1 MEKTVNPMPIKKTL
15 TDYLRLWFKWF
26 LDPLGGFFNRLGIT
40 PNMMTML
47 GLLGNTVGA
56 YFLARGEML
65 TGGLFVLLMT
75 PIDALDGTMARLRGE
90 SSDFGAFVDSVTD
103 RYSELIIYGG
113 LLYHFLYL
121 GEPVGGL
128 LVFGAAAGSVLVSYV
143 KARAEGLGYEAKV
156 GLLTRVERYL
166 VLAPVFG
173 FQSAFHWACDHCCL
187 CKYHCLA
194 AHLACP
200 WSGACKDEEA
210 GDLECLKDF
219 LLVHLKYGFT
229 GSSLCLARWQEP
241 GWQRAKPNAA
251 DMNPEIVWDLLTY
264 LLIGGIIGARL
275 WHILTPPPSSGI
287 TAGWYF
293 THPLDALAIWKGGLG
308 IPGAVIG
315 GHDRF
320 VFLRSQA

>member
-1 MEKTVNPMPIKKTL
+1 MEKTAKSMPIRKTL

-47 GLLGNTVGA
+47 GLLGNTIGA

-75 PIDALDGTMARLRGE
+75 PVDALDGTMARLRGE

-113 LLYHFLYL
+113 LMYYYL
-121 GEPVGGL
+121 SMGDPLGGL

-166 VLAPVFG
+166 VLAPALVFN
-173 FQSAFHWACDHCCL
+173 Q
-187 CKYHCLA
+187 
-194 AHLACP
+194 
-200 WSGACKDEEA
+200 
-210 GDLECLKDF
+210 
-219 LLVHLKYGFT
+219 V
-229 GSSLCLARWQEP
+229 
-241 GWQRAKPNAA
+241 
-251 DMNPEIVWDLLTY
+251 
-264 LLIGGIIGARL
+264 LIGLAIIAVL
-275 WHILTPPPSSGI
+275 ANI
-287 TAGWYF
+287 TA
-293 THPLDALAIWKGGLG
+293 LQRIWH
-308 IPGAVIG
+308 V
-315 GHDRF
+315 
-320 VFLRSQA
+320 RSQAHARMKTTVPGARDGKQEI